1 MNILYC
7 GDANMADGMLIS
19 TLSLTKHIKGPI
31 HVYAL
36 TASIKAPSRQ
46 FAALSQDAVDLVQTQ
61 LQKVNPL
68 SSAELFDITDIFNA
82 NPPVANLDTM
92 FTPYCM
98 LRLYSDLV
106 PELPERLLYLDTD
119 IICRES
125 PQHFYD
131 QDMTGTEFVG
141 VLDHYGKWFFHS
153 QLRALDYVN
162 SGMMLMNM
170 PQIRKTE
177 LFERCRNVCATV
189 KMFMPDQSALNK
201 LADTKRLAPRRY
213 NEQRRLHRNTVFQHF
228 TTSFRF
234 FPWVHTLSV
243 KPWEVDRVHSDLHL
257 HEYDDVLGE
266 YEEIKTKVGQSTH

>member
-7 GDANMADGMLIS
+7 GDAHMADGLLIS
-19 TLSLTKHIKGPI
+19 TLSLTKHYQAPI
-31 HVYAL
+31 HVYVL
-36 TASIKAPSRQ
+36 TANIHTQNRDFQ
-46 FAALSQDAVDLVQTQ
+46 ALGQDAVTVVQEQ
-61 LQKVNPL
+61 LHDVNPL
-68 SSAELFDITDIFNA
+68 SSAELIDITDIFTA
-82 NPPVANLDTM
+82 NPPTVNMDTR

-106 PELPERLLYLDTD
+106 PQLPDRLLYLDTD
-119 IICRES
+119 IVCRES

-131 QDMTGTEFVG
+131 QDLTGTEFVG

-170 PQIRKTE
+170 PQIRKTQ
-177 LFERCRNVCATV
+177 LFVRCRRVCATV

-201 LADTKRLAPRRY
+201 LADTKRLAPRRF

-257 HEYDDVLGE
+257 HEYDDVLSE
-266 YEEIKTKVGQSTH
+266 YAEIKHIAK